1 MSILTRYISRRLVL
15 YYLAF
20 LVIMVALFVF
30 VDFMENIDRVT
41 KLHAPFR
48 LISMYYAYFLPR
60 IVTEISW
67 VGFLVAALFVLGS
80 LAKNNE
86 FTAMCAGGISI
97 YSVGVPV
104 LILGVLLYAGI
115 FCIQEFV
122 VPRSTLRAYE
132 INENDFTRLPENRNI
147 SDFASVG
154 RSNNFYSFD
163 VVDVERGVL
172 TGVHIHTARNDAIIQ
187 RIDAEEAVWDRASG
201 RWYLKNGT
209 IKKFDSDEIVTETI
223 PFDRMKAPFR
233 ESPKTLEMYSAGDGG
248 LNFREMRQQIKNL
261 EKSGYDARRLRVSYY
276 TKFAFP
282 ATNILVVFLA
292 LPFALEFRRGGLAIS
307 FALSLTTA
315 LLYYGAFQ
323 IGLALGKG
331 GSLPAAISAWLANF
345 LFLSVGA
352 ALTMKART

>member
-1 MSILTRYISRRLVL
+1 MSILTRYISRRLML
-15 YYLAF
+15 YYLGF
-20 LVIMVALFVF
+20 LVMMVALFVF

-41 KLHAPFR
+41 RLHAPLR
-48 LISMYYAYFLPR
+48 LLSMYYAYFLPR
-60 IVTEISW
+60 VIIEISW
-67 VGFLVAALFVLGS
+67 IGFLVAALFVLGG

-104 LILGVLLYAGI
+104 LILGMLLYAGV

-132 INENDFTRLPENRNI
+132 IHENDFSQLPQNHNI
-147 SDFASVG
+147 SDLASVG

-172 TGVHIHTARNDAIIQ
+172 TGVHIHTTRNDSIIQ
-187 RIDAEEAVWDRASG
+187 RIDAEEAVWDQAAG

-209 IKKFDSDEIVTETI
+209 IKKFDSYEMVTGTI
-223 PFDRMKAPFR
+223 PFTSMKAPFR
-233 ESPKTLEMYSAGDGG
+233 ESPKTLEMYSAGAGD

-261 EKSGYDARRLRVSYY
+261 EKSGYDARRLKVSYY
-276 TKFAFP
+276 TKFALP
-282 ATNILVVFLA
+282 AANIIVVFLA
-292 LPFALEFRRGGLAIS
+292 LPFALECRRGGLAIS

-315 LLYYGAFQ
+315 LLYYGTFQ

-331 GSLPAAISAWLANF
+331 GSLPAMVSAWLANF
-345 LFLSVGA
+345 LFFSVGA
-352 ALTMKART
+352 GLTMKART